1 MGLRA
6 KLLIAPAIAIAMLL
20 AFAVSAFYGLSRQ
33 SAALDDIV
41 QKQFAQYGAS
51 ARIAQEVAVAHA
63 GLHRILNWGATQD
76 AEQVAEA
83 IKRETERL
91 NGASAEFRRFA
102 ASLDPSAEE
111 TRPAAE
117 ALEQLTQYAK
127 HAATALDMA
136 AVDVNMGM
144 RKMQHAV
151 EAYERLS
158 ARFGVLIDLQRRQA
172 EASFNAARAAE
183 YRALIVC
190 SILFV
195 IAVVASIA
203 TGLFMSGR
211 ILAPLRSASAIA
223 QRIAVGDLRSTID
236 QRGSDETAQLLRAL
250 ASMQDGLR
258 AIVEKVG
265 TGASAVAGAAQSM
278 AASSGLIEEGSRK
291 QSNAAQA
298 TAASIEQLSA
308 SIAAVADG
316 AEQVRTVSEASLGH
330 ARDGANTLGDL
341 DGEIHGMQLAV
352 NEIAGAVSEF
362 VRSARTIDGMTQQV
376 TDIAEQTNLLALNAA
391 IEAARAGAQGRGFA
405 VVADEVRKLAEKS
418 AAAAREINT
427 VTQSLGERSER
438 VNAALNRGNAALESS
453 QAHAK
458 AVSDVLIA
466 GEGSANQASH
476 GVGEITSSVRE
487 QRAAAEEIARNV
499 EHIARMAEENVRAV
513 SKATGA
519 ARNLGAL
526 AGELNESV
534 GHFKLS

>member
-1 MGLRA
+1 MGLRV

-41 QKQFAQYGAS
+41 QKQFAQYAAS
-51 ARIAQEVAVAHA
+51 ARIAQEVAVAHS
-63 GLHRILNWGATQD
+63 GLYRILNWGATQD
-76 AEQVAEA
+76 AAQVAEA

-91 NGASAEFRRFA
+91 KNASAEFTRFT
-102 ASLDPSAEE
+102 ASLDAKAEE
-111 TRPAAE
+111 TVPAAE
-117 ALEQLTQYAK
+117 ALEQLTQYTK

-136 AVDVNMGM
+136 AVDVNTGM
-144 RKMQHAV
+144 RRMQSAV

-158 ARFGVLIDLQRRQA
+158 ARLGVLIDLQRRQA
-172 EASFNAARAAE
+172 EASFNAAREAE
-183 YRALIVC
+183 YRALTVC
-190 SILFV
+190 CILFV
-195 IAVVASIA
+195 LAVVASIA
-203 TGLFMSGR
+203 TGLFMSER
-211 ILAPLRSASAIA
+211 ILKPLKSASAVA

-236 QRGSDETAQLLRAL
+236 QRGTDETAQLMRAL

-265 TGASAVAGAAQSM
+265 AGASAVAGAAQSM

-291 QSNAAQA
+291 QSNAAHA
-298 TAASIEQLSA
+298 TASSIEQLSA
-308 SIAAVADG
+308 SIAAVADC

-330 ARDGANTLGDL
+330 ARDGTNTLGDL
-341 DGEIHGMQLAV
+341 NDEIQGMQVAV
-352 NEIAGAVSEF
+352 NEIAGAVGDF
-362 VRSARTIDGMTQQV
+362 VQSARTIDGMTRQV

-391 IEAARAGAQGRGFA
+391 IEAARAGEQGRGFA

-438 VNAALNRGNAALESS
+438 VNAALHRGNAALESS
-453 QAHAK
+453 HAHAK
-458 AVSDVLIA
+458 AVSNVLIA
-466 GEGSANQASH
+466 GEGSAHQASH
-476 GVGEITSSVRE
+476 GVGEITGSVRE
-487 QRAAAEEIARNV
+487 QRAAAEQIARNV
-499 EHIARMAEENVRAV
+499 EQIARMAEENVRAV
-513 SKATGA
+513 SEATGA

-534 GHFKLS
+534 GHFKLT